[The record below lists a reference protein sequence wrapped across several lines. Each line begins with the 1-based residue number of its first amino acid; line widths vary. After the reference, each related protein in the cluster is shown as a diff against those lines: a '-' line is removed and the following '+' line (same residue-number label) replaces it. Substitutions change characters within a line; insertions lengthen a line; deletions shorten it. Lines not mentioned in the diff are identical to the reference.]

1 MSVLEP
7 RRELAESR
15 ATVDDAPAPR
25 IVNGLTMRPREKVNL
40 WGCFGILLL
49 PDFALLFVISGLG
62 MHRLLR
68 YLNASRS

>member
-1 MSVLEP
+1 
-7 RRELAESR
+7 
-15 ATVDDAPAPR
+15 
-25 IVNGLTMRPREKVNL
+25 MRPRDKVNL